1 MTRPVFLAPP
11 EILEEALPGQR
22 LVLEGDEARHA
33 LQVRR
38 LHAGEEIDLVDGAG
52 RRVSGPITE
61 TSGSGATSRL
71 SMTVTTVTQ
80 EPAPRPR
87 LVLAQALAKGGRDE
101 QAITMA
107 CEAGIDEVIPWQ
119 ARHSI
124 VRWQGARAAKGRAR
138 WEAALLAAVKQSR
151 RAWLPPVGELHTSLA
166 EVAARAVSGGGAALL
181 LDEQA
186 ITPIAHAELPATD
199 AQAPPAQVVLIVGP
213 EGGISDE
220 ERRELITAG
229 AQPVRLGPHVL
240 RSGTAGVIATAVVSQ
255 QLGRWEPNTS
265 SE

>member
-101 QAITMA
+101 Q
-107 CEAGIDEVIPWQ
+107 
-119 ARHSI
+119 RS
-124 VRWQGARAAKGRAR
+124 
-138 WEAALLAAVKQSR
+138 
-151 RAWLPPVGELHTSLA
+151 
-166 EVAARAVSGGGAALL
+166 
-181 LDEQA
+181 
-186 ITPIAHAELPATD
+186 
-199 AQAPPAQVVLIVGP
+199 
-213 EGGISDE
+213 E
-220 ERRELITAG
+220 ERRVG
-229 AQPVRLGPHVL
+229 KVRRARG
-240 RSGTAGVIATAVVSQ
+240 GVIKCA
-255 QLGRWEPNTS
+255 GRRTMVTVESHIT
-265 SE
+265 